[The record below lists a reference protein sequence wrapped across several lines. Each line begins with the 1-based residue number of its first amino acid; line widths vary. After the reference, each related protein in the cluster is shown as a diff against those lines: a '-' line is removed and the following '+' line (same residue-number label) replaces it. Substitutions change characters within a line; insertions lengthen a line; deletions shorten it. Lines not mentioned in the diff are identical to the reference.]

1 MEDLEDKGQY
11 YLGSSLRSFSMVWMR
26 EGVCNDGKD

>member
-11 YLGSSLRSFSMVWMR
+11 YLGSILTEFLYGLE
-26 EGVCNDGKD
+26 EGRGL